1 MPEARRDPPIGLI
14 FVLTGLLLVA
24 IGTFAL
30 PWAAPV
36 ASAESAA
43 PVTYADLMSQAIDV
57 AAQTFA
63 DLYFSVLGL
72 LLMMLV
78 AIFGVRG
85 TWPSRYGQR
94 RRVHRT
100 LATMACAVAVSALL
114 TAVAEIGRP
123 GIGAG
128 LAGAGYLFVA
138 VGVFIGPSRRRTT
151 PRPPRP
157 PRPPRAPRAPR
168 ARRPEAEPRLDQGSR
183 SNLSSRF
190 DPEP

>member
-1 MPEARRDPPIGLI
+1 MAEARRDPPIGLI

-30 PWAAPV
+30 PWAAP
-36 ASAESAA
+36 AEPAVT
-43 PVTYADLMSQAIDV
+43 VTYADLMSQAIDV
-57 AAQTFA
+57 AVQTFA

-72 LLMMLV
+72 LLMLLV
-78 AIFGVRG
+78 AVFGVRG

-100 LATMACAVAVSALL
+100 LAAMACAVAVSALL
-114 TAVAEIGRP
+114 TAIAEVGRP

-128 LAGAGYLFVA
+128 LAATGYVFVA
-138 VGVFIGPSRRRTT
+138 VGVIVGPSRRRTT

-157 PRPPRAPRAPR
+157 PRPPRRPRLPRPPR
-168 ARRPEAEPRLDQGSR
+168 ARPPEAGPPLDQGSR
-183 SNLSSRF
+183 SNLGERF